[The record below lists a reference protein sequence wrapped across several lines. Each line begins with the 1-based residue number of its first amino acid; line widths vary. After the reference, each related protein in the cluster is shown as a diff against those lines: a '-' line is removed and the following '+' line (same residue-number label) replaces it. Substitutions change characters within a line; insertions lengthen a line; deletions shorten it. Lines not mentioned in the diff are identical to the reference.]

1 MRKSR
6 IASFVAIATVG
17 CVGSTAAH
25 AQALDEKYWVQLSGY
40 WAKVDTDI
48 RVDNLNND
56 TPGTE
61 IDLEDDLGFD
71 DRELLPALFAGAR
84 VGSGIQI
91 AVEYYS
97 LNRDTTATLARDI
110 TVDDVTY
117 PVNASVTAGFDT
129 DIYRLTVGW
138 AFARGDNY
146 EFGAAIGLH
155 ATDIGISFEGEG
167 SVGGAPQSVEQ
178 RKEDVL
184 APLPTVGVFGSF
196 KAGENINVG
205 GRIDYLSLSIGD
217 YDGRLVNAQASVSYR
232 FTPNF
237 GIGVMYRYVD
247 YRVDVTKTN
256 AEGRFAYQFSG
267 PAVFLE
273 AGF

>member
-1 MRKSR
+1 MRKLR
-6 IASFVAIATVG
+6 IASFAAIATVG
-17 CVGSTAAH
+17 CVGSTAAR
-25 AQALDEKYWVQLSGY
+25 AQALDDKYWVQLSGY

-97 LNRDTTATLARDI
+97 LNRDTPPRSLGDI
-110 TVDDVTY
+110 IVDDVTY

-138 AFARGDNY
+138 ACAGDTIWSSAQRSACTPPISASASKARS
-146 EFGAAIGLH
+146 A
-155 ATDIGISFEGEG
+155 
-167 SVGGAPQSVEQ
+167 GGASQSVEQ
-178 RKEDVL
+178 RAQDVL
-184 APLPTVGVFGSF
+184 APLPTIGLVRRIQGRG
-196 KAGENINVG
+196 KNIARRRPDRLPLTVD
-205 GRIDYLSLSIGD
+205 RRLS
-217 YDGRLVNAQASVSYR
+217 N
-232 FTPNF
+232 T
-237 GIGVMYRYVD
+237 
-247 YRVDVTKTN
+247 
-256 AEGRFAYQFSG
+256 
-267 PAVFLE
+267 
-273 AGF
+273 